1 MERTKNS
8 IFVLTFPLLI
18 GIAASVLLAVAC
30 SFTEIEFPFL
40 EISVGFLISTYMLK
54 YLEYTKTFHCYLAAV
69 YSVIAFF
76 SYLYARTFMLD
87 MMLFPEAGASEILFG
102 SLLGFLFSWDIFD
115 ILVLIAMP
123 ICTYKYF
130 MYRRY
135 I

>member
-18 GIAASVLLAVAC
+18 GIVASVLLAVAC
-30 SFTEIEFPFL
+30 SLFESEYPFL
-40 EISVGFLISTYMLK
+40 EISIGFLIPTYMLK

-69 YSVIAFF
+69 YAVISFF
-76 SYLYARTFMLD
+76 AYLYARTFTLD
-87 MMLFPEAGASEILFG
+87 MIHYPEAGVTEILFG

>member
-8 IFVLTFPLLI
+8 ILVLTFPLLL
-18 GIAASVLLAVAC
+18 GIAASFVLAVGC
-30 SFTEIEFPFL
+30 TLFGIEFPFL
-40 EISVGFLISTYMLK
+40 EISIGFLISTSMLK

-69 YSVIAFF
+69 YFVISFF
-76 SYLYARTFMLD
+76 AYLYARTFTSD
-87 MMLFPEAGASEILFG
+87 MMVFTQASLSELFIG
-102 SLLGFLFSWDIFD
+102 SLLEFLFSWDILD
-115 ILVLIAMP
+115 VLVLITMP